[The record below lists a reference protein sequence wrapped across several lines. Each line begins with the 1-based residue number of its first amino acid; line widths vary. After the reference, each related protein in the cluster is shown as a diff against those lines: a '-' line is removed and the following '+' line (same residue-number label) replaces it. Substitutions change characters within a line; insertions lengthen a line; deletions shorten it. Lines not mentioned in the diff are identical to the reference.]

1 MQTIGM
7 PTVTGQPTRGLI
19 VQEISTCSYDQLEL
33 KLHAAGAENGAAEA
47 HGLLCGT
54 ICAGGKASSAA
65 WMEHVLGENT
75 LSAAAQDCS
84 DMLSAL
90 QSDIVRQFHDDALGF
105 ALLLPADD
113 VSLAQRTDAIG
124 HWCAGF
130 LYGLALGGI
139 REGADLPDT
148 VSEVMQ
154 DFYEISH
161 ARFAYET
168 TDNADEEAYME
179 IVEYVRMSVLL
190 LHEELQPM
198 PASARLQ

>member
-1 MQTIGM
+1 M
-7 PTVTGQPTRGLI
+7 
-19 VQEISTCSYDQLEL
+19 VQEISKCSYDQLEQ
-33 KLHAAGAENGAAEA
+33 KLHVMGAESGAAEA

-54 ICAGGKASSAA
+54 ICAGGKAVPAV
-65 WMEHVLGENT
+65 WLEYLLGENT
-75 LSAAAQDCS
+75 LSATAQDSS
-84 DMLSAL
+84 DMLTAL

-105 ALLLPADD
+105 VLLLPADTAP
-113 VSLAQRTDAIG
+113 LAQRTDELG

-139 REGADLPDT
+139 REGAGLPDT

-168 TDNADEEAYME
+168 TDDADEEAYME